1 MESTRSE
8 IKYEIERSQNKKRN
22 ANDTRYGRT
31 GARCGRS
38 PGESRLAFST
48 EKVSS
53 AAIAGFSSGLLE
65 AASLKGISPQ
75 DLSVLRVL
83 IGMKQGGEEVL
94 GLGEMSLDVKEKEV
108 WRRAY

>member
-8 IKYEIERSQNKKRN
+8 IKYEIERSQNKKKN
-22 ANDTRYGRT
+22 VNDTRYGRT

-53 AAIAGFSSGLLE
+53 AAIAGSS
-65 AASLKGISPQ
+65 SRPLKVVSNKGVARRGS
-75 DLSVLRVL
+75 SV
-83 IGMKQGGEEVL
+83 
-94 GLGEMSLDVKEKEV
+94 
-108 WRRAY
+108 

>member
-8 IKYEIERSQNKKRN
+8 IKYEIERSQNKKKN

-38 PGESRLAFST
+38 PGESRLAFSM

-53 AAIAGFSSGLLE
+53 AVIAGFSSGLLE
-65 AASLKGISPQ
+65 AASLKGIGPQ

-83 IGMKQGGEEVL
+83 ISMKQGGEEVL

>member
-8 IKYEIERSQNKKRN
+8 IKYEIERSQNKKKN

-38 PGESRLAFST
+38 PGKSRLAFST

-53 AAIAGFSSGLLE
+53 TAIAGF
-65 AASLKGISPQ
+65 AAGFWRRRA
-75 DLSVLRVL
+75 LRVL
-83 IGMKQGGEEVL
+83 VHEIRVFEGA
-94 GLGEMSLDVKEKEV
+94 D
-108 WRRAY
+108 RRETGW

>member
-8 IKYEIERSQNKKRN
+8 IKYEIERSQNKKKN

-31 GARCGRS
+31 GARCSRS

-48 EKVSS
+48 EKVLS
-53 AAIAGFSSGLLE
+53 AVIAGFSSGLLE
-65 AASLKGISPQ
+65 AASLKGVSLQ
-75 DLSVLRVL
+75 DSSVLRVL
-83 IGMKQGGEEVL
+83 ISMKQGGKEVL

-108 WRRAY
+108 WRQAY